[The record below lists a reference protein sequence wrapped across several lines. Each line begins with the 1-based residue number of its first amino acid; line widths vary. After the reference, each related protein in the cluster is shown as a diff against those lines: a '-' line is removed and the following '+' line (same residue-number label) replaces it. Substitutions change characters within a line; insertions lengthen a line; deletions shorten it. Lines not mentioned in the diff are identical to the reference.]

1 MIQKITAQIRSL
13 IGRRRPETAIILG
26 SGLGALA
33 GEITDSV
40 SISYADIDG
49 FPQSTVQGHGGKLI
63 IGRLEDKEILCM
75 QGRFHLYEGHKPQV
89 INTVIKAFQLL
100 GIKNLIVTNAAGSL
114 NPEFA
119 PGSLMLIK
127 DHINFSGTNPLI
139 GPNDDRYGP
148 RFPGMA
154 DAYTAEWR
162 HKIKELAAKRNI
174 PLNEGV
180 YLWALGPCFE
190 TAAEIKMFQLL
201 GGDAVGMSTVPEV
214 ICAAHS
220 GMKVLGISVI
230 TNYGTGMNHSM
241 PSHEETLR
249 EGQKAAADLTAL
261 IKAFIGEL

>member
-1 MIQKITAQIRSL
+1 MIHKIAEQIRTRL
-13 IGRRRPETAIILG
+13 GAKRPETAIILG

-33 GEITDSV
+33 DEITDSV
-40 SISYADIDG
+40 TINYANIDG
-49 FPQSTVQGHGGKLI
+49 FPQSTVQGHGSRLIAGQLEGK
-63 IGRLEDKEILCM
+63 EVLCM

-114 NPEFA
+114 NPDFA
-119 PGSLMLIK
+119 PGSLMLIR

-139 GPNDDRYGP
+139 GPNDDTLGP

-154 DAYTAEWR
+154 DAYTTEYR
-162 HKIKELAAKRNI
+162 EKTRQIAANLNI
-174 PLNEGV
+174 RLNEGV

-190 TAAEIKMFQLL
+190 TAAEIKMFQIL

-214 ICAAHS
+214 ICAVHS

-230 TNYGTGMNHSM
+230 TNYGTGMNQSA
-241 PSHEETLR
+241 PCHEETLR
-249 EGQKAAADLTAL
+249 EGNKAAADLTRL
-261 IKAFIGEL
+261 VKQFIKEM

>member
-1 MIQKITAQIRSL
+1 MLFRS
-13 IGRRRPETAIILG
+13 
-26 SGLGALA
+26 
-33 GEITDSV
+33 
-40 SISYADIDG
+40 
-49 FPQSTVQGHGGKLI
+49 
-63 IGRLEDKEILCM
+63 
-75 QGRFHLYEGHKPQV
+75 RFHLYEGHKPQV

-162 HKIKELAAKRNI
+162 HKIKELAAERNI

-190 TAAEIKMFQLL
+190 TAAEIKMFRLL
-201 GGDAVGMSTVPEV
+201 GSDAVGMSTVPEV

-230 TNYGTGMNHSM
+230 I
-241 PSHEETLR
+241 ER
-249 EGQKAAADLTAL
+249 EKIRPHTPKSILKTIKL
-261 IKAFIGEL
+261 ISDVDTIVFILL